1 MNRFVSVQVK
11 CAGCGAQFGEANHR
25 FVLRDCGPKTYTLTR
40 NNGLDMERASCDP
53 LYAVRRFDPA
63 ESLNPDDY
71 PVCGEKCLSTLEG
84 QIIAGKKL

>member
-1 MNRFVSVQVK
+1 MNRFVSMQVK

-25 FVLRDCGPKTYTLTR
+25 FVLHDSTNGWTVTATSPDYQLYT
-40 NNGLDMERASCDP
+40 
-53 LYAVRRFDPA
+53 VRRFSPN
-63 ESLNPDDY
+63 ESLHDHDY